1 MSLRAVGVVLAA
13 ALSVLGRATFLGADQ
28 VVTQVFPGIT
38 HIARTETSPRPLRM
52 NIVLVDLTA
61 PEVRFKLTPPG
72 SNFPEPV
79 CPLPPWP
86 CPPPPFETVRQST
99 LAFLEASH
107 AQVAIDS
114 HFFAP
119 FPVANTPQAQAQSA
133 YAYLIGLAASRG
145 IVYSAFETPVQSYA
159 IVTDSPAIH
168 IDASNNAG
176 IVHRDPTDPEGKRV
190 LEGVQ
195 LWNALAGSGQI
206 VTNGVKTIPSYKDA
220 AQPDGLL
227 TPGGAPGGTQWSNAN
242 SWYNAINARTA
253 IGLTQDARTLV
264 LFTVDVRPSSGP
276 AQSRGMQVGE
286 VADLLIR
293 DYGVWNA
300 LNLDGGGSTTMAMED
315 PVTHVRRVINTPS
328 DNPPRAE
335 GSNFAVYSD
344 GVDPVTTATVAP
356 APNANG
362 WNTGPVTVTLA
373 ATDLASGILDTPL
386 GWVDQLQY
394 ALTGAQPADGQVVAG
409 SSASFGVSAEGV
421 TSVSFFATD
430 AAGNHEAAKT
440 LAVRIDTT
448 APAIHGLPA
457 ACSLWP
463 PNNKMVHVAT
473 VTATDGGAGI
483 ASLEVVATSS
493 EPVGPDGVDVEVAS
507 DGSGGYAVWLR
518 AQRLGAGAGRIYTLT
533 ATARDFADNVTT
545 ASASCL
551 VAHDQRR
558 R

>member
-1 MSLRAVGVVLAA
+1 MSGRTVGVVLAA
-13 ALSVLGRATFLGADQ
+13 ALSVLGRATSLGADQ
-28 VVTQVFPGIT
+28 VVTQVYPGIT
-38 HIARTETSPRPLRM
+38 HIARTETSPRALRM

-72 SNFPEPV
+72 KS
-79 CPLPPWP
+79 LPPADYTPATGWP
-86 CPPPPFETVRQST
+86 SPPPPFETVRQST

-119 FPVANTPQAQAQSA
+119 FPTPNLP

-145 IVYSAFETPVQSYA
+145 AVYSAFEAPVQNYA
-159 IVTDSPAIH
+159 IVTDSPAIN
-168 IDASNNAG
+168 IDASNGAG

-190 LEGVQ
+190 VEDVQ

-206 VTNGVKTIPSYKDA
+206 VTNGVKSVPEYKDA
-220 AQPDGLL
+220 AHPDGLL
-227 TPGGAPGGTQWSNAN
+227 TPGYPPGNTSTYYSNSN
-242 SWYNAINARTA
+242 SWYNLLNARTV
-253 IGLTQDARTLV
+253 IGLTQDNRTLV

-276 AQSRGMQVGE
+276 VVSRGMSLGE
-286 VADLLIR
+286 IADLLIR

-362 WNTGPVTVTLA
+362 WNNGAVTVTLA
-373 ATDLASGILDTPL
+373 ATDLASGILDTPT
-386 GWVDQLQY
+386 GWVDQVQY
-394 ALTGAQPADGQVVAG
+394 LLTGAQPADSQVVEG
-409 SSASFGVSAEGV
+409 TSTSFAVSTEGV
-421 TSVSFFATD
+421 TTVSYFATD
-430 AAGNHEAAKT
+430 AAGNDEAAKV
-440 LAVRIDTT
+440 LDVRIDTT
-448 APAIHGLPA
+448 APEIQGLPE

-463 PNNKMVHVAT
+463 PNNKMVQVAT
-473 VTATDGGAGI
+473 VTATDQGSGV
-483 ASLEVVATSS
+483 ASLEVTAASN
-493 EPVGPDGVDVEVAS
+493 EPGGPGGADVEIVA

-518 AQRLGAGAGRIYTLT
+518 AQRLGSGSGRTYTLI
-533 ATARDFADNVTT
+533 ATARDLADHVTT
-545 ASASCL
+545 ATATCL